1 MYSYT
6 RHSGLCAQLMN
17 NPQAMQQLMSSPMVQ
32 SLFNNPEMLRSMM
45 MMNPQMRELMEV

>member
-1 MYSYT
+1 MTHSHVYS
-6 RHSGLCAQLMN
+6 CAQLMN
-17 NPQAMQQLMSSPMVQ
+17 NPQAMQQMMSSPLMQ